1 MYKMVIFVMLSI
13 LLSQNKSFDEGVEFY
28 NKRSDSVVGLVADDK
43 NILQAIGIFESFLDT
58 DKDLES
64 AVYLVRSYYFMAQYV
79 SKERS
84 DKILYFDLAKTMS
97 DQYVEKYPDSVEI
110 LYWNLANTSNWAKT
124 VGLKM
129 VSKLGEA
136 DRYRAKAVDV
146 IVLDPEYEDGGGYFL
161 LGAVYYTAPRIPLF
175 LTWPNNDKAIKYF
188 TKAVQTGNATPLQ
201 QVYLAKALLEGGY
214 MDTAKKRL
222 LRLINLEPRIDNYIE
237 DLYYIN
243 DAKSLYDINFNI

>member
-1 MYKMVIFVMLSI
+1 MLF
-13 LLSQNKSFDEGVEFY
+13 SQNKSFEEGVALY
-28 NKRSDSVVGLVADDK
+28 NKRSENIMETVVDGK
-43 NILQAIGIFESFLDT
+43 NILQAINIFESFLDT
-58 DKDLES
+58 DKDLEV

-79 SKERS
+79 SQDRS
-84 DKILYFDLAKTMS
+84 DKILYFDLAKTLS

-161 LGAVYYTAPRIPLF
+161 LGAVYYTAPRIPLL

-188 TKAVQTGNATPLQ
+188 TKAVQTGKATPLQ
-201 QVYLAKALLEGGY
+201 LVYLSKALLDGGY
-214 MDTAKKRL
+214 MDTAKKTL
-222 LRLINLEPRIDNYIE
+222 LRLIDVEPRIDNYLE

-243 DAKSLYDINFNI
+243 EAKSLYNKNFNL